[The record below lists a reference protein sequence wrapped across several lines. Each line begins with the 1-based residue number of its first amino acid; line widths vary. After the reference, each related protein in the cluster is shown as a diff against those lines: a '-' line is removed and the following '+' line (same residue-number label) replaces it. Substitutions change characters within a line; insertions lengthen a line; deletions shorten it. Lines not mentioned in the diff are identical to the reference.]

1 MSGASMGWVG
11 GVGWVSVPCTVSTL
25 SLSEIARLEESRQLA
40 AVTELA
46 PESRPVRSGGVMCRA
61 GPGNWMN
68 YATGLGMNGPVGIE
82 ELHELVAFYEERG
95 IEPRIEVCP
104 FVDESLRAGLEELG
118 FVVRLFELVFVRE
131 LEPGVRIE
139 PINAPGPEARIEVLD
154 PSDDAM
160 VRACADVT
168 IPGFLPE
175 GEKVPDDWFEM
186 FVRSVRH
193 PRTRTVLA
201 LVGDRVVG
209 TASMEL
215 SAPVGA
221 LFGAVTT
228 PEMRGKGVQQAL
240 IAARLNMLAGH
251 GAKLASIGSR
261 PGVATE
267 RNVRRMGF
275 QLAYVKL
282 AMTRPGSGLKPV
294 LG

>member
-1 MSGASMGWVG
+1 
-11 GVGWVSVPCTVSTL
+11 
-25 SLSEIARLEESRQLA
+25 
-40 AVTELA
+40 
-46 PESRPVRSGGVMCRA
+46 
-61 GPGNWMN
+61 MN
-68 YATGLGMNGPVGIE
+68 YATGLGMNGPVPIE
-82 ELHELVAFYEERG
+82 ELRELAAFYEEKG

-131 LEPGVRIE
+131 LEPGVRVE
-139 PINAPGPEARIEVLD
+139 PIHAPGPEVRIEVLD
-154 PSDDAM
+154 PNDDAM
-160 VRACADVT
+160 VRACADVV

-175 GEKVPDDWFEM
+175 GEKVPDDWFDM
-186 FVRSVRH
+186 FVRAVRH
-193 PRTRTVLA
+193 PRTRTVVA
-201 LVGDRVVG
+201 LVGDRIVG

-221 LFGAVTT
+221 LFGAVTI
-228 PEMRGKGVQQAL
+228 PDMRGKGVQQAL
-240 IAARLNMLAGH
+240 IAARLNMLTGH

-282 AMTRPGSGLKPV
+282 AMTRPRSGLKPV